1 MLYNYN
7 EAILLFG
14 NNYKLQKAIENE
26 EIYKVEKGIYSDGK
40 NNFSLIELILKK
52 YSHAFLVK
60 DSALHFLG
68 FTGTAPAK
76 IHIGTPR
83 NALRI
88 IDDRIKQHFYS
99 NLDITVL
106 DEDDW
111 FRVSHLLSYENIKT
125 YTTDNGN
132 EIRIFNPKALLYDV
146 IRDRS
151 HYSQEDLLDLLDRF
165 EKCKYLYGL
174 SERELEYNL
183 RREFIVC
190 DIELLDG
197 DLYKKLENILEI
209 VRRRDLDFKRAAYLY
224 D

>member
-14 NNYKLQKAIENE
+14 SNYKLQKAIENKKV
-26 EIYKVEKGIYSDGK
+26 YKVEKGIYSDGE
-40 NNFSLIELILKK
+40 NNFTLIEVILKK
-52 YSHAFLVK
+52 YSNAFLVK

-68 FTGTAPAK
+68 FTVTAPTK

-111 FRVSHLLSYENIKT
+111 FRVSHLLSYENIKS

-132 EIRIFNPKALLYDV
+132 EIRLFNPKALLYDL

-151 HYSQEDLLDLLDRF
+151 DYSHEDLLDLLDKF
-165 EKCKYLYGL
+165 EKCKYLYGF
-174 SERELEYNL
+174 SKWELEYNL

-190 DIELLDG
+190 DIEFLDE
-197 DLYKKLENILEI
+197 DLYKKLENILDI
-209 VRRRDLDFKRAAYLY
+209 VRQRDFDYEMAAYLY